1 VKQRTMSVPFMTMA
15 DANAARDASA
25 GRDPNSGAN
34 AKTGA
39 GAGRRAEG
47 ADAPKSSA
55 VANTRAARYSLL
67 TVEFPGRES
76 LTAGVLLEDP
86 AADRVHIR
94 LRRDWE
100 RLEPDEAEVLAEL
113 EDHLVA
119 QAAEEGAAKFFARL
133 EDTLSNTLRVG
144 DRREAIVEDFPRA
157 LARLYRQH
165 VRSEAQPFVT
175 HLPCYSLAVAAG
187 PFLESR
193 VIEPGVIEG
202 GLIEDQ
208 AWEEARAGL
217 RLTREMFVAEIVGHS
232 MEPLIPDGS
241 LCVFRRGVTG
251 SRQGRLVLVEAL
263 GEAGS
268 DRYTVKRYRSEKR
281 QNDAGE
287 WSHER
292 IRLEPLNPAFEA
304 WDLDPQE
311 DRYRIL
317 AEFVEVL

>member
-1 VKQRTMSVPFMTMA
+1 MPVPITTIPG
-15 DANAARDASA
+15 A
-25 GRDPNSGAN
+25 GAMAN

-39 GAGRRAEG
+39 DAKVGAGA
-47 ADAPKSSA
+47 SA
-55 VANTRAARYSLL
+55 VNTHAAHYSLL
-67 TVEFPGRES
+67 MVQLPGQEAI
-76 LTAGVLLEDP
+76 TAGVLLEDP
-86 AADRVHIR
+86 ATDRVHIR

-100 RLEPDEAEVLAEL
+100 RIDPDEAEVLAFL
-113 EDHLVA
+113 EDDLVVR
-119 QAAEEGAAKFFARL
+119 AAEDGAAKFFARL
-133 EDTLSNTLRVG
+133 EDTLSNTIQVS
-144 DRREAIVEDFPRA
+144 DRHATVVEDFPRA
-157 LARLYRQH
+157 LARLYREH

-175 HLPCYSLAVAAG
+175 HLPRYALAAAAG
-187 PFLESR
+187 PFLENP
-193 VIEPGVIEG
+193 VIEEASD
-202 GLIEDQ
+202 DQ
-208 AWEEARAGL
+208 VWEEAPVGL

-263 GEAGS
+263 GEAGG

-292 IRLEPLNPAFEA
+292 VILEPLNPAFEA

-317 AEFVEVL
+317 AEFVQVL